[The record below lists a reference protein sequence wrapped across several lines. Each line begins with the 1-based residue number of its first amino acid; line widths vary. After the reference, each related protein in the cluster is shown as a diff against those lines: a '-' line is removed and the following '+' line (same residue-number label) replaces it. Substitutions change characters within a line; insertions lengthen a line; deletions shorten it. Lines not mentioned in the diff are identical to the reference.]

1 MSTPNPVL
9 VAAAPSL
16 ISALQAVKQFIADMG
31 QDPAKWAL
39 NFPGA
44 ELKLVGQLD
53 LLLPGLLTAEGG
65 ALQTA
70 INSKIDGG
78 IASLQA
84 LSAPKPAA

>member
-1 MSTPNPVL
+1 MSNPNPVL

-16 ISALQAVKQFIADMG
+16 ISALQAVKQFLADMG
-31 QDPAKWAL
+31 QDPTKWTL

-65 ALQTA
+65 AMETA
-70 INSKIDGG
+70 IGAKIDSG
-78 IASLQA
+78 IAALQK
-84 LSAPKPAA
+84 LSTPTT